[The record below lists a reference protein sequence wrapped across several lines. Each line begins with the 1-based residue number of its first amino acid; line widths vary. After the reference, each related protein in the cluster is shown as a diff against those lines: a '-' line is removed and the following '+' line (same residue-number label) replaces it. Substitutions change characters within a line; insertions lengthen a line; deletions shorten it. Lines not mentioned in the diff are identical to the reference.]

1 MKSTKQFNIGRFSWK
16 NLKVAGIESTS
27 SLQTT
32 KPPSWLI
39 HVGQLTGRKELFL
52 RLAKQKKGR
61 LPSTPKRPK
70 QMLGPSFFYLGNI
83 HLRAVHLPLEHRQ
96 GLESHGEV
104 DRRDRLVDGNVVAV
118 QIPVGVD
125 VHDGLVVLKIADRR
139 SH

>member
-1 MKSTKQFNIGRFSWK
+1 M
-16 NLKVAGIESTS
+16 
-27 SLQTT
+27 
-32 KPPSWLI
+32 
-39 HVGQLTGRKELFL
+39 
-52 RLAKQKKGR
+52 
-61 LPSTPKRPK
+61 
-70 QMLGPSFFYLGNI
+70 YLGYI